1 MSREIKLTKEG
12 YERLQKQLELERQR
26 LVEATAILQ
35 EQMEDSDDY
44 DGSGLEDAK
53 REKMT
58 IETRIDELED
68 TLTRAVILESAEGG
82 KTIGFGTVI
91 KLLEEKSGKEL
102 EVQLVSGA
110 EASVPGGS
118 IRKVSDDSPLG
129 QKLLGRKKN
138 EVFVVEGAK
147 GQLKYKVLELRA

>member
-12 YERLQKQLELERQR
+12 FERLQKQLELERQR

-53 REKMT
+53 REKMN

-68 TLTRAVILESAEGG
+68 TLARA
-82 KTIGFGTVI
+82 
-91 KLLEEKSGKEL
+91 KS
-102 EVQLVSGA
+102 
-110 EASVPGGS
+110 
-118 IRKVSDDSPLG
+118 
-129 QKLLGRKKN
+129 
-138 EVFVVEGAK
+138 
-147 GQLKYKVLELRA
+147 

>member
-12 YERLQKQLELERQR
+12 FERLHKQLELERQR
-26 LVEATAILQ
+26 LVEATIILQ

-53 REKMT
+53 REKMS
-58 IETRIDELED
+58 IEQRIDELED
-68 TLTRAVILESAEGG
+68 TLARAKVLEGAEST
-82 KTIGFGTVI
+82 KAIGFGSVI
-91 KLLEEKSGKEL
+91 QLKEEKSGKEL

-129 QKLLGRKKN
+129 QKLFGRKKN

-147 GQLKYKVLELRA
+147 GQLKYKVLDIRA